1 MRARSSACVACAF
14 DALCMPRVA
23 CGGRAC
29 VAVRRREGGA
39 GRVRCVCA
47 RAPGSESG
55 AERARA
61 RRGARAWEGR
71 VGFAFYMYNAR
82 ALRCVG
88 SGGSGVGS
96 FPKKKKGEKKREKK
110 PSTRRPHA

>member
-1 MRARSSACVACAF
+1 MACAV
-14 DALCMPRVA
+14 DALCVSRGA
-23 CGGRAC
+23 CGERAC
-29 VAVRRREGGA
+29 VSVRRREGGV
-39 GRVRCVCA
+39 GRVRCMCA
-47 RAPGSESG
+47 RAPESESG

-88 SGGSGVGS
+88 AGGSGVGS
-96 FPKKKKGEKKREKK
+96 QLAVSQLAPSQKKK
-110 PSTRRPHA
+110 PSTKRPRA